1 MYNFGTIACILFAL
15 LHPLWPRPCR
25 QFVSVSAVTGEGM
38 EEFFEKVDDAVKE
51 YYKDY
56 KPELER
62 MKKAR
67 VCSSTA
73 TNLVVSLCRP

>member
-1 MYNFGTIACILFAL
+1 M
-15 LHPLWPRPCR
+15 
-25 QFVSVSAVTGEGM
+25 SVSAVTGEGM

-67 VCSSTA
+67 VCAWHGLA
-73 TNLVVSLCRP
+73 TLV